1 MALVRHHAD
10 GRVHFSDLKQFAD
23 TPADYRYSCEHESD
37 TTPAMELGALTDAI
51 VFGLPYAVYD
61 LNAKGD
67 HVKNP
72 VRSGEQWERFLA
84 LNAGKL
90 ICIPSQLAK
99 AKPAAQAVLDDKV
112 AGPLVRGCQYQ
123 VALQWQSHG
132 LDRASGIPGVRGGI
146 DILNANPG
154 REQNGGR
161 PYIADLKHSFTVEP
175 DELSKHA
182 WRMHWHVQAAD
193 FIEAAEQNGLV
204 QTGGSQASAIA
215 DLDHVLRPAASR
227 GVDYKIIAV
236 RQEPP
241 HIVTVMR
248 VPDPV
253 LEEGRKSLAFW
264 SERLR
269 ACDES
274 GRFPGY
280 VEHEV
285 EMTIPDWVGS

>member
-123 VALQWQSHG
+123 VALQWTSHG
-132 LDRASGIPGVRGGI
+132 LERASGIPGVRGGI
-146 DILNANPG
+146 DILNANPTPA
-154 REQNGGR
+154 QNGGR

-204 QTGGSQASAIA
+204 QT
-215 DLDHVLRPAASR
+215 

-280 VEHEV
+280 VEHQV